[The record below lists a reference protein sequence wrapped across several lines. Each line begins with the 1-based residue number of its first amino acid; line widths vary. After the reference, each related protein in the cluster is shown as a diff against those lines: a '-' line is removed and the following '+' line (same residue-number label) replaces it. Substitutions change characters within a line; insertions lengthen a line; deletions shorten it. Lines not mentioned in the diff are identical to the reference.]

1 MSWNETLG
9 QVMQTRLILAYG
21 ASYMGAVVA
30 TARPVHPGQHSSAY
44 RLRGQ
49 LRRPIPGLSCVSVL
63 GRYSLPFDG
72 GGLG

>member
-1 MSWNETLG
+1 MSWSETLG

-30 TARPVHPGQHSSAY
+30 TARPVHPGQHSS
-44 RLRGQ
+44 
-49 LRRPIPGLSCVSVL
+49 GLSCISVL
-63 GRYSLPFDG
+63 GRYSLPFG